1 MANRKPKD
9 PAPAEA
15 PNVAVEP
22 VKFSKAKILKLNKY
36 ANRRDALSAILKDDA
51 EYTMDQVDTLITD
64 FMKGKVK

>member
-1 MANRKPKD
+1 MANKKPKD

-15 PNVAVEP
+15 PTVAEP

-51 EYTMDQVDTLITD
+51 EYTMDQVDTLITN